1 MVSTNSLSER
11 AASDSMLPSDCQI
24 RLYWQKVRC
33 LGRYLPQWGLDLAIQ
48 AERCSLFYRLLGDDI
63 LNGKKDLCM
72 SDMSLNPLYLSP
84 SDYHRRLM
92 AELQPA
98 RRYIGGD
105 VTAWQRKLRRQLRS
119 LLGYASGPKAP
130 LNIRQIWRREHP
142 LGVIEKVIFT
152 SEPCADVPA
161 YVCLPKN
168 ARPPYPF
175 MICLQG
181 HSTGM
186 HVSIG
191 VEREDETKAMDVPGD
206 RDFAL
211 GCMARGIAAL
221 CIEQRSFGERRE
233 QAQTQVSSHGCHDA
247 AMQALLIGKTL
258 IGERV
263 YDVERGMDYLATRG
277 DADMRRVGV
286 MGNSGGGT
294 TSVYAAALLPRLA
307 FAMPSCAFCTFR
319 DSIGAIY
326 HCADNY
332 VPGILKVAD
341 MADVL
346 GLFAPRPV
354 VVVAGREDSIFPID
368 GVQLAFEQL
377 RRIYAAAGAED
388 ACHLVVGEGGH
399 RFYAGDAWPVMLD
412 AMQGGTH

>member
-1 MVSTNSLSER
+1 
-11 AASDSMLPSDCQI
+11 
-24 RLYWQKVRC
+24 
-33 LGRYLPQWGLDLAIQ
+33 
-48 AERCSLFYRLLGDDI
+48 
-63 LNGKKDLCM
+63 
-72 SDMSLNPLYLSP
+72 
-84 SDYHRRLM
+84 M
-92 AELQPA
+92 ADLQPA
-98 RRYIGGD
+98 WRYEGGD
-105 VTAWQRKLRRQLRS
+105 VGAWQRRLRRKLRS
-119 LLGYASGPKAP
+119 LLGYAPGLKGP
-130 LNIRQIWRREHP
+130 LNVRSLWTRAHP
-142 LGVIEKVIFT
+142 LGTIEKVVFT
-152 SEPCADVPA
+152 SEPFADVPA
-161 YVCLPKN
+161 YVCLPKG
-168 ARPPYPF
+168 ARPPYTF

-186 HVSIG
+186 HVSIA
-191 VEREDETKAMDVPGD
+191 VDREDETKPFEVAGD

-233 QAQTQVSSHGCHDA
+233 QAQGQVSTHGCHDA
-247 AMQALLIGKTL
+247 AMQALLVGKTL

-263 YDVERGMDYLATRG
+263 YDVARGMDYLAARG

-294 TSVYAAALLPRLA
+294 ITIYAAALLPRLA

-341 MADVL
+341 MGDVL

-354 VVVAGREDSIFPID
+354 VVVAGREDGIFPIG
-368 GVQLAFEQL
+368 GVEAAFEQL
-377 RRIYAAAGAED
+377 RRIYAAAGAAD
-388 ACHLVVGEGGH
+388 ACRLVIGAGGH
-399 RFYAGDAWPVMLD
+399 RFYAADAWPVMLNF
-412 AMQGGTH
+412 MQGASH